1 MKEVKKD
8 NELQDIVLERES
20 IGSERLKKVL
30 LTVAALFLIFLIV
43 IVIYKLIS
51 GGSEESKSLTPN
63 PVAQK
68 EQESLK
74 ESITEL
80 KEDIFKQEKIIDDTT
95 ETDLKFEEMV
105 RKLKE
110 QDITEESQKEKPAP
124 KPKEVIKEPS
134 KKEIKI
140 THSEQPVKPKPVEI
154 IKTKVEKPKE
164 AYKLSTIS
172 GFFVQVGATYGTYPD
187 KAFLK
192 KINKNGFD
200 YIVHKTY
207 VKGKAIKKVLVGPYD
222 SKEKARQALL
232 KIRNTIK
239 PDAFIYRLN

>member
-1 MKEVKKD
+1 MQEVKKD

-30 LTVAALFLIFLIV
+30 LTIATLFLVFLIV

-51 GGSEESKSLTPN
+51 GSEEPKSLTPN
-63 PVAQK
+63 AVAQK

-110 QDITEESQKEKPAP
+110 QDMIEKSQEEESEP
-124 KPKEVIKEPS
+124 KPQEDTQES
-134 KKEIKI
+134 NKKEIKI
-140 THSEQPVKPKPVEI
+140 TQSKQPAKPKPVEI
-154 IKTKVEKPKE
+154 IKTEVEKPKE
-164 AYKLSTIS
+164 AYKLSKIS
-172 GFFVQVGATYGTYPD
+172 GFFVQVGATYGTYPN

-222 SKEKARQALL
+222 SREKARKALL
-232 KIRNTIK
+232 KIRSTIK